1 MKIIPKIVLY
11 AAAGAALLGGCKR
24 EVNTPEYMPESK
36 IEQSAEPEQYRQPGF
51 FYNQQ
56 KALDDLADSSEK
68 FSKQLDATFRALDE
82 AVRFDKEC
90 EKELA
95 ELDREEAKLRDK

>member
-1 MKIIPKIVLY
+1 MKTIQKIVLY

-24 EVNTPEYMPESK
+24 EVNTPEYLPEHR
-36 IEQSAEPEQYRQPGF
+36 IESAEPSDNYKPSGF

-56 KALDDLADSSEK
+56 KSLDDLADSSEK